1 MASYNPGN
9 DTWSTLNEKTDYKT
23 NYNWQTDSGPGTN
36 VSFINAAGGYKSSG
50 DFAGQYPAN
59 RNENY
64 GKVDREYRR
73 EVSVKVED
81 GKVVKVKKDGCQSGG
96 EWKCKT
102 IKGDQGEINNQLKR
116 MG

>member
-9 DTWSTLNEKTDYKT
+9 DTWSTLNEKADYKT

-59 RNENY
+59 RNE
-64 GKVDREYRR
+64 EL
-73 EVSVKVED
+73 
-81 GKVVKVKKDGCQSGG
+81 
-96 EWKCKT
+96 WKS
-102 IKGDQGEINNQLKR
+102 
-116 MG
+116 